1 MGGDHGQDRCAVCS
15 SWYSADG
22 MGRRSGS
29 GGDDQDRAYRSAER
43 TVRGSGTSPDCS
55 DSHFSPITIYG
66 SPIATMTLEHHYA
79 DLPNGMRLHYV
90 AAGSGPLLVFVHG
103 FPEFW
108 YEWKEQLAEFSR
120 DHRAV
125 ALDMRG

>member
-1 MGGDHGQDRCAVCS
+1 
-15 SWYSADG
+15 
-22 MGRRSGS
+22 
-29 GGDDQDRAYRSAER
+29 
-43 TVRGSGTSPDCS
+43 
-55 DSHFSPITIYG
+55 
-66 SPIATMTLEHHYA
+66 MTLDHAYA

-120 DHRAV
+120 DHRVIIFSLTRRRRIGRSVNFSHRAKV
-125 ALDMRG
+125 GKSASP